1 MNKDRIN
8 ATMEVDLPFLKS
20 TKGLLKIAEMVCVFV
35 AFVCYAVASRPPYI
49 AVTCMEFFITF
60 GFLLLYLLKLNK
72 MFTFFFWPL
81 IDVFNSFFAAALMC
95 ILSLVAVSTYTVKGT
110 LSGGVRMYTS
120 SIPGTLSLSFL
131 IIVGFVA
138 AAFWSLDGC
147 ILFKKITFNKSRTT
161 TEAQTGKN

>member
-1 MNKDRIN
+1 ME
-8 ATMEVDLPFLKS
+8 ATMEVDLAFLKS

-49 AVTCMEFFITF
+49 AATCMEFVITF

-81 IDVFNSFFAAALMC
+81 IDVFNSFFAATLMC

-110 LSGGVRMYTS
+110 LSGG
-120 SIPGTLSLSFL
+120 
-131 IIVGFVA
+131 IVGFVA
-138 AAFWSLDGC
+138 AAFLSVDGC
-147 ILFKKITFNKSRTT
+147 ILLKKITFNKPRTT
-161 TEAQTGKN
+161 TEAQTGGN

>member
-110 LSGGVRMYTS
+110 LSGG
-120 SIPGTLSLSFL
+120 
-131 IIVGFVA
+131 IVGFVA